1 MQDDSNQP
9 KPTPAHADAPMLRR
23 ILASVALGDA
33 LAEDWD
39 ALNEL
44 LVKDEDARRFASRH
58 FEEEASLRR
67 EFALFDRVAAF
78 SMPGTASIE
87 PSYVT
92 TECVKKTAPSFTR
105 WSLRSWVS
113 LAAAAA
119 VAAVVATRLM
129 FGESSEEGPSQNIL
143 AAVDSKV
150 VVGEFDSTIVGAS
163 DGEPLHVGDRIATDE
178 GLASLRFDCGAEVVL
193 KGPAE
198 LVVVSPMRAR
208 LLRGTLTA
216 QVQESAHG
224 FRIDTP
230 NSRVIDL
237 GTEFGLSVDDE
248 GDTEMVVFSG
258 KVALQYA
265 AAEPTEEGAPTP
277 DVPQSNAELLGDG
290 RLLTDGEAMGISQS
304 GEVRRLV
311 MVRETDFPRS
321 LSPNRS
327 SNPARRVI
335 EAVWDNIRDRDT
347 AKCYRLSEGG
357 FTEDAQAF
365 VDRHYQWNGIQKEHG
380 LPHFLRGADYVLPY
394 CGDKVDENLRV
405 TVRLSQPA
413 QLYVL
418 LDNRLEVPSW
428 LKTTFKDSGY
438 DVAIDEDSYS
448 NERSWQH
455 LGVGPGEL
463 LDRTCSVWVCDVL
476 QPGEIALGGIT
487 PPSDWSVMY
496 GVAAK
501 ALEEVR
507 DAPAEPLSYHQ
518 ATVGLGL
525 AHTGALP
532 RPLARTAW
540 ERVESFDKVTLTRP
554 SDDDVASYDR
564 GRRFIAQ
571 TSDGRWL
578 PHADVQVLQGGVLP
592 ALNDGLLSRNADDLE
607 RNAWFNNQGR
617 FTVDLLKPTLIKQIN
632 CYSWHRWGRALQHF
646 TVWGSTAETMPPIDF
661 QTPDEAPGWQFI
673 GLVDTRFGDPG
684 GVHASQLSS
693 ATGLIGPFRHL
704 LWVVE
709 RSEQSTFF
717 AEVDVHASA
726 PDRN

>member
-1 MQDDSNQP
+1 MQADSNQP
-9 KPTPAHADAPMLRR
+9 DPTHADAPSLRR
-23 ILASVALGDA
+23 LLASVALGNA
-33 LAEDWD
+33 TAEDWD

-44 LVKDEDARRFASRH
+44 LLKDENARRFASRY

-78 SMPGTASIE
+78 SMPGTASLE
-87 PSYVT
+87 PLNVARKV
-92 TECVKKTAPSFTR
+92 VKKAPR
-105 WSLRSWVS
+105 WNLNGWAS

-119 VAAVVATRLM
+119 VAAIVATRLLL
-129 FGESSEEGPSQNIL
+129 GNSVEEDPTRNGL
-143 AAVDSKV
+143 AGTDNNV
-150 VVGEFDSTIVGAS
+150 VVGSFDSTAFGVTGAS
-163 DGEPLHVGDRIATDE
+163 GGQPLHVGDRIATDA

-198 LVVVSPMRAR
+198 FVVVSPMRAR

-216 QVQESAHG
+216 QVQETAHG

-237 GTEFGLSVDDE
+237 GTEFGLSVDDG

-321 LSPNRS
+321 MSSNRS

-335 EAVWDNIRDRDT
+335 DAVWDNIRDRDT

-365 VDRHYQWNGIQKEHG
+365 VDRHYQWNGIQNEHG

-394 CGDKVDENLRV
+394 CGDKVDENLKV

-413 QLYVL
+413 RLYVL

-428 LKTTFKDSGY
+428 LKAAFQDSGY
-438 DVAIDEDSYS
+438 DVAIDEDNYS

-463 LDRTCSVWVCDVL
+463 LDRTCSVWFRDVL
-476 QPGEIALGGIT
+476 QPGEVVLGGIT

-501 ALEEVR
+501 PLEEVR
-507 DAPAEPLSYHQ
+507 DAPAEPLSHHQ

-525 AHTGALP
+525 VHAGALP
-532 RPLARTAW
+532 RPLASAAW
-540 ERVESFDKVTLTRP
+540 ERVESFDKVTLPRP
-554 SDDDVASYDR
+554 AEDDIASFNE

-571 TSDGRWL
+571 TRDGRWL
-578 PHADVQVLQGGVLP
+578 PHANVQVLQGGVLP
-592 ALNDGLLSRNADDLE
+592 ALNDGLLSRNDDDIE

-617 FTVDLLKPTLIKQIN
+617 FTVDLLKPTLIGQIN
-632 CYSWHRWGRALQHF
+632 SYSWHRWGRALQHF
-646 TVWGSTAETMPPIDF
+646 TVWGSNVETMPPIDF
-661 QTPDEAPGWQFI
+661 QTPDEVPDWEFI

-684 GVHASQLSS
+684 GVHASKLSS
-693 ATGLIGPFRHL
+693 ASGAIGPFRHL
-704 LWVVE
+704 LWIVE

-717 AEVDVHASA
+717 AEVDVHASTT
-726 PDRN
+726 DRN